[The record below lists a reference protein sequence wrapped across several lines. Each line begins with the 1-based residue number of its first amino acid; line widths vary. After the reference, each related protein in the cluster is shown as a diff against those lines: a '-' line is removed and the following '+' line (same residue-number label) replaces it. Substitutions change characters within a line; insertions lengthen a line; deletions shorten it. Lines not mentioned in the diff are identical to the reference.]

1 MFENDLLTALFA
13 LGAMAAWG
21 SGDFSGGL
29 ASKRHN
35 VYSVLLAAQLI
46 SAIPLLILVLSF
58 EFVVPRIGDLLLGGL
73 GGVCG
78 MIGLLNLYIGLARG
92 RMSIVAPLAAI
103 ISGVIPV
110 LIGILT
116 DGVPTTIQIIG
127 FVIALVAVWFLSSDG
142 RRIEATPVE
151 LRFAIISGVG
161 FAVFYV
167 VIDRVSGET
176 ALWPVLAARVAS
188 LIALS
193 LYTISRR
200 EWRSP
205 TRSLLPLIA
214 LVGLLDTA
222 GNYFFTMATQ
232 AGRLDVATI
241 VSSLYPAITVML
253 AWVILKECLKLQQWL
268 GVLAALIAIVMI
280 AL

>member
-1 MFENDLLTALFA
+1 MFETTLLTTFFA
-13 LGAMAAWG
+13 LGATIAWG

-29 ASKRHN
+29 AVKRHN

-46 SAIPLLILVLSF
+46 SFIPLLLLVLSF
-58 EFVVPRIGDLLLGGL
+58 EFIVPQTADLLLGGL
-73 GGVCG
+73 GGVCS
-78 MIGLLNLYIGLARG
+78 MIGLLNLYTGLARG

-103 ISGVIPV
+103 TASVIPV
-110 LIGILT
+110 LIGILS
-116 DGVPTTIQIIG
+116 DGPPTTVQSIG
-127 FVIALVAVWFLSSDG
+127 FIIALVAVWFLSSDG
-142 RRIEATPVE
+142 QRLEATAIE

-161 FAVFYV
+161 FAAFYV
-167 VIDRVSGET
+167 AIDRVSGDT

-200 EWRSP
+200 KWHTP

-232 AGRLDVATI
+232 VGRLDVATI
-241 VSSLYPAITVML
+241 VSSLYPAITIML
-253 AWVILKECLKLQQWL
+253 AWLILKERYFEATFNNQEQ
-268 GVLAALIAIVMI
+268 
-280 AL
+280 